1 MMVQDIRITLAT
13 EIMQVTG
20 TVNSVSVT
28 WNRQG
33 DEWVTSCDK
42 SKDGKYLVEITA
54 ITAQAKQYDYA
65 FTLYYGL
72 VLITDRTQ
80 ADVDRVKRLR
90 KKWAAGTITQAE
102 KDEWFSEMKG
112 AYNASDLNRVGSA
125 IRYINQR
132 LLEAGYG
139 KELEIKADWRETDNN
154 YIGSLDYYLQAVRQL
169 RSWFTTM
176 ENTPAVPDDMQ
187 NLTYIEANNIE
198 KILMDL
204 DFLITQ
210 MGKSFFYS
218 GEIASG
224 EV

>member
-1 MMVQDIRITLAT
+1 MMTQDIRITLAT

-20 TVNSVSVT
+20 TVNSVPVT

-33 DEWVTSCDK
+33 DEWVTTCDK
-42 SKDGKYLVEITA
+42 SEDGRYLVEITA

-139 KELEIKADWRETDNN
+139 KKLEIKTDWRETDNN

>member
-20 TVNSVSVT
+20 TVNSVPVT

-33 DEWVTSCDK
+33 DEWVTTCDK
-42 SKDGKYLVEITA
+42 SEDGKYLVEITA

-80 ADVDRVKRLR
+80 ADVDRVQWLR

-125 IRYINQR
+125 IRYINHR

-139 KELEIKADWRETDNN
+139 KELEIKSDWKEADNN

-210 MGKSFFYS
+210 MRKSFFYS
-218 GEIASG
+218 GEISSG